1 MMVILCQTE
10 GIPRRQGQAPP
21 LGTGSHVLRVAGC
34 LGFFL
39 MVALT
44 LTNQTLDRFTR
55 CRP

>member
-34 LGFFL
+34 LGVFL
-39 MVALT
+39 VVALT